1 MCRGSSHKL
10 VQAPSA
16 ARRIPLRTQ
25 PCPPKVCDMMQALK
39 VREAGF
45 VCGTQAPQVGYAYL
59 KLFATQT
66 LFMIFIQSVNLS
78 CDG

>member
-1 MCRGSSHKL
+1 
-10 VQAPSA
+10 
-16 ARRIPLRTQ
+16 
-25 PCPPKVCDMMQALK
+25 MMQALK